1 MGRGKKE
8 RLVCECLVCG
18 ARHAHRLSGMMELS
32 LDELESI
39 RLVDLEECDQQEA
52 ADRMAVSRG
61 TIQRLL
67 ANAHRKV
74 AFALLH
80 GLQLGVS
87 DEGLGSAVQARAC
100 AVHERPCRYCCA
112 QTQKPRQQRSV
123 IMKVAVTCDENG
135 KVFQHFGHTPA
146 FALFEVTDGAITS
159 EERVETNGT
168 GHGALADFL
177 AERGVERLFCGGI
190 GGGAQMALAEKGI
203 QISGGAAGD
212 ARQVV
217 ERWLDGSLLL
227 NPNFQC
233 HHHDGDDH
241 HACGPHGCGNHHH
254 DGDDGHHHHHHDG
267 DDGHHHHHHD
277 GSDGHHHVLMGT
289 PAPTEKATPA
299 DPNSFRCG
307 HEIGLSCPE
316 CRATGHVCIHQR

>member
-18 ARHAHRLSGMMELS
+18 ARHEHRLSGVMELS

-87 DEGLGSAVQARAC
+87 VEGLGSAVQARAC

-112 QTQKPRQQRSV
+112 QAQKQRQLRSV
-123 IMKVAVTCDENG
+123 TMKVAVTCDENG

-146 FALFEVTDGAITS
+146 FALFEVVNGAIAS

-190 GGGAQMALAEKGI
+190 GGGAQAALAEKGI

-233 HHHDGDDH
+233 HHHDGDGH
-241 HACGPHGCGNHHH
+241 HSCASKGCGGHHHHH
-254 DGDDGHHHHHHDG
+254 DHDDDGHHHHHDHDDEG
-267 DDGHHHHHHD
+267 RHH
-277 GSDGHHHVLMGT
+277 GEERHHVMMGGT
-289 PAPTEKATPA
+289 AAPTATATPT